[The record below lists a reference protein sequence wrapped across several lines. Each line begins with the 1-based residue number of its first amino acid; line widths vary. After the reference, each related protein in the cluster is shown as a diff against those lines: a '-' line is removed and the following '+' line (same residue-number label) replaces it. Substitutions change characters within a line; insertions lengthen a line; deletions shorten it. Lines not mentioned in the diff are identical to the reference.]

1 MPKLSLWCIELMSYF
16 LANLCMDQDK
26 VLVGTGPSDF
36 LKDNTKALFVILI
49 LIVIT
54 KMHHIVSNPVF

>member
-1 MPKLSLWCIELMSYF
+1 
-16 LANLCMDQDK
+16 MDQYA

>member
-16 LANLCMDQDK
+16 LAKLCMDQYA

-54 KMHHIVSNPVF
+54 KMHSIVSNPVF